1 MGDAEPDGRRHL
13 PRRHA
18 GPLRAD
24 VTDKPRVVVVDDDD
38 SVRRALERLLR
49 SVGYD
54 VELFGS
60 SRAFVERGEYE
71 RADCLVLDVRMPG
84 QSGLDVQRLLIS
96 AGHDVPIIF
105 ITGHGDI
112 PMAAQALKAGAV
124 DILAK
129 PFDDGIFLK
138 AVEQCVA

>member
-1 MGDAEPDGRRHL
+1 MMRDP
-13 PRRHA
+13 
-18 GPLRAD
+18 
-24 VTDKPRVVVVDDDD
+24 VVFVVDDNAD
-38 SVRRALERLLR
+38 VRESLTWLLE
-49 SVGYD
+49 SVGLTVQAFSTAGQFLEEYD
-54 VELFGS
+54 PDQPG
-60 SRAFVERGEYE
+60 
-71 RADCLVLDVRMPG
+71 CLVLDVRMPG

-138 AVEQCVA
+138 AVEQCVAKSRRRRA

>member
-1 MGDAEPDGRRHL
+1 M
-13 PRRHA
+13 
-18 GPLRAD
+18 
-24 VTDKPRVVVVDDDD
+24 TDKPRVIVVDDDD
-38 SVRRALERLLR
+38 SVRRAIERLLR
-49 SVGYD
+49 SARYD

-84 QSGLDVQRLLIS
+84 QSGLDVQHLLIS
-96 AGHDVPIIF
+96 AGHDVPIVF

-112 PMAAQALKAGAV
+112 PMAVQALKAGAI

-138 AVEQCVA
+138 AVEQGVAKSRRRRA